1 MGSSQRDGKAS
12 GQELWRDLQRNAEAR
27 GSGGVGVVLGARES
41 RIQGEGPPPVGS
53 PRNSGTRMVTPGNA
67 PVG

>member
-27 GSGGVGVVLGARES
+27 GSGGVGVVTVHDKITLGIAD
-41 RIQGEGPPPVGS
+41 GHGLLVP
-53 PRNSGTRMVTPGNA
+53 
-67 PVG
+67 